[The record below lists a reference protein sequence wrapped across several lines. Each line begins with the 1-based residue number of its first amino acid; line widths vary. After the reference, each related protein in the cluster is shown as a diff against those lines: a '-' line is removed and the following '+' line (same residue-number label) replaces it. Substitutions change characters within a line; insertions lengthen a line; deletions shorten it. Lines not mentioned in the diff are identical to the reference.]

1 MMASLVLY
9 GFAALALLGGVSM
22 LRPIRLLGIRNR
34 WWALLALLA
43 GVAGVFDGLD
53 RTALADYVT
62 TAASGLDEFM
72 PIYQFSETYSIP
84 VHAPAARVY
93 DAVFAVSADEIP
105 FYRTLVWLR
114 RGMTTGGRESVLNP
128 PDGVPLIT
136 VARRTSFVKL
146 AETPDR
152 EFVMGTVVLAPP
164 GVRLALGLDPDSF
177 RSLDQEGFAKAAMS
191 FTVEPIDRGWTLLRT
206 ETRVFATDPDSRDRF
221 ARYWRVIAPGSA
233 LIRQMWLRAIKVRAE
248 APAR

>member
-1 MMASLVLY
+1 MLASLVLY
-9 GFAALALLGGVSM
+9 GFGALALLGGMSM

-34 WWALLALLA
+34 WWALLAGLA
-43 GVAGVFDGLD
+43 GVFYGLN
-53 RTALADYVT
+53 RPALANYVT

-84 VHAPAARVY
+84 VHASPARVY
-93 DAVFAVSADEIP
+93 DAVFKVSADEIP
-105 FYRTLVWLR
+105 FYRTLVWIR
-114 RGMTTGGRESVLNP
+114 RGMTGGQESVLNP

-146 AETPDR
+146 AETPGR
-152 EFVMGTVVLAPP
+152 EFVMGTVVIAPP
-164 GVRLALGLDPDSF
+164 GVRLALGADPDSF
-177 RSLDQEGFAKAAMS
+177 KTLDQEGFAKAAMS
-191 FTVEPIDRGWTLLRT
+191 FTVEPLDRGWTRLRT

-221 ARYWRVIAPGSA
+221 ARYWRVITPGSA
-233 LIRQMWLRAIKVRAE
+233 LTRHMWLRAIKVRAE